1 MISLVDKHDVA
12 LLPTAQEIMSDPSD
26 TAPSAAALTRFFRVG
41 LPCAVADQRGACVEL
56 RPKIVTDEVVVA
68 TARES
73 SLWPGARVSGRIFTE
88 EGVQV
93 LTLEVE
99 EVERTLPGRMDVLAR
114 VVEFVDRGDE
124 RRAPRVAFDSAGT
137 AILSETLECSPESKP
152 VAIRIA
158 DVSPA
163 GVAFLSDR
171 RFDRGDIVDLSF
183 GDDAAGT
190 IRCRCQVLRAER
202 AVYGRTRFAALI
214 TAIGE
219 LDQLRLDRLVSRC
232 RLRDE
237 ARRQEQDDVSVRELL
252 AGARGQRGLRRII
265 GRAS

>member
-1 MISLVDKHDVA
+1 MAVLADRHGVA
-12 LLPTAQEIMSDPSD
+12 LLPTAQEIMSAPSD
-26 TAPSAAALTRFFRVG
+26 PAPGAAALARFFRVG

-56 RPKIVTDEVVVA
+56 RPKVVTDEIVVA
-68 TARES
+68 TARDGS
-73 SLWPGARVSGRIFTE
+73 VWPGARVSARMLTD

-99 EVERTLPGRMDVLAR
+99 EVEATLPGRMDVLAR
-114 VVEFVDRGDE
+114 LVEFVDRGDE
-124 RRAPRVAFDSAGT
+124 RRAARVAFDSPGT
-137 AILSETLECSPESKP
+137 AALSETLECSPESKP
-152 VAIRIA
+152 VPIRIA
-158 DVSPA
+158 DLSPA

-171 RFDRGDIVDLSF
+171 RFDRGDVVDLSF
-183 GDDAAGT
+183 GDDAGGT

-202 AVYGRTRFAALI
+202 AVYGRTRFAAVL

-237 ARRQEQDDVSVRELL
+237 ARRNEQDDVSVRELI